1 MAIDIFVQAKAK
13 DPPTDAIPRFLEAY
27 TSSKRVGTL
36 TKEARSGKLIDEWT
50 KALDAVE
57 QKPAVVDVT
66 PAVSSF
72 MAVKDEEEL
81 VRMILG
87 LRTRVY

>member
-1 MAIDIFVQAKAK
+1 MQAKAK

-50 KALDAVE
+50 KALDAAE

-72 MAVKDEEEL
+72 MAVKDKEEL
-81 VRMILG
+81 VRPVPNFC
-87 LRTRVY
+87 TSAC